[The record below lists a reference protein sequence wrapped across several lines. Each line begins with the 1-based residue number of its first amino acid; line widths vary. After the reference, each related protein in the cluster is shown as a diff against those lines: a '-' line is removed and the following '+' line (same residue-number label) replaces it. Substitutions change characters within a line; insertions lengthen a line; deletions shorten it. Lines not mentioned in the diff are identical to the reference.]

1 MPDYKA
7 TTIAGTAYTRAHQA
21 IVANP
26 VDGVKAISFYEEQ
39 IVNLGD
45 EQIHRPQGGI
55 QEPLTAD
62 NLQTEFQLL
71 NPVDSTELGLT
82 MTYQDVYV
90 ALHSLY
96 LHLATKR
103 DAAVAAAAE
112 AAALAAA
119 VVPAEPEPEVT
130 PEA

>member
-1 MPDYKA
+1 MPDYKE
-7 TTIAGTAYTRAHQA
+7 TTLAGTAYTRANQVV
-21 IVANP
+21 ISNP
-26 VDGVKAISFYEEQ
+26 LTGVKAVSFYEEQ

-45 EQIHRPQGGI
+45 EQIVRAQGGV
-55 QEPLTAD
+55 QEPFTAD
-62 NLQTEFQLL
+62 NAAEEFALI
-71 NPVDSTELGLT
+71 NPIDGTPLGMT
-82 MTYQDVYV
+82 MEYKDVHV

-96 LHLATKR
+96 FHVAAKR

-119 VVPAEPEPEVT
+119 VVPTPEVT